1 MRLRSKI
8 FQDPM
13 DTDSLRTCPRQ
24 LSQRIPNMRS
34 RTRVILHSL
43 LLLVLVVQVSRPVC
57 VDVPSETE
65 AVVGNPMKLTCISC
79 MKREEVNAETRV
91 DWYYIPPDE
100 EPISIYLFDGKPRD
114 LEGPWRGRLMWNGSK
129 DLQELSISI
138 LNVTMNDTGT
148 YKCVV
153 FRQFEFDC
161 YSPSVTNSLIINLV
175 VREEASEDTTAL
187 YSEIMMY
194 VLLVFLTCWLLVEM
208 VYCYRKISK
217 SEEQAQDTA
226 Y

>member
-1 MRLRSKI
+1 MR
-8 FQDPM
+8 
-13 DTDSLRTCPRQ
+13 T
-24 LSQRIPNMRS
+24 RI
-34 RTRVILHSL
+34 RVILYSL
-43 LLLVLVVQVSRPVC
+43 LLLVLVVQVSRTVC

-79 MKREEVNAETRV
+79 MKREE
-91 DWYYIPPDE
+91 
-100 EPISIYLFDGKPRD
+100 IYLFDGHPRD
-114 LEGPWRGRLMWNGSK
+114 LEGPWRGRLVWNGSK

-148 YKCVV
+148 YNCVV
-153 FRQFEFDC
+153 FRQFEFDS
-161 YSPSVTNSLIINLV
+161 YSHSVTKTLVINLV
-175 VREEASEDTTAL
+175 VREEASDDTTAL

-217 SEEQAQDTA
+217 SDEQAQDTA

>member
-1 MRLRSKI
+1 
-8 FQDPM
+8 M
-13 DTDSLRTCPRQ
+13 DTDSLRACPRQ
-24 LSQRIPNMRS
+24 LYQRIPNMRT

-91 DWYYIPPDE
+91 DWYYIPPDKE
-100 EPISIYLFDGKPRD
+100 SIPIYLFDGQPRE

-138 LNVTMNDTGT
+138 INVTMNDTGT

-161 YSPSVTNSLIINLV
+161 YSPSVTNSLVINLV
-175 VREEASEDTTAL
+175 VREEGTDQWCIKQFIVT
-187 YSEIMMY
+187 
-194 VLLVFLTCWLLVEM
+194 
-208 VYCYRKISK
+208 
-217 SEEQAQDTA
+217 
-226 Y
+226 

>member
-1 MRLRSKI
+1 MTEWRE
-8 FQDPM
+8 
-13 DTDSLRTCPRQ
+13 CPRQ
-24 LSQRIPNMRS
+24 LSQRTPNMRT
-34 RTRVILHSL
+34 RIRVIMYSL

-79 MKREEVNAETRV
+79 MKREEVSAETRV
-91 DWYYIPPDE
+91 DWYYISPDD
-100 EPISIYLFDGKPRD
+100 EPIPIYLFDGHPRE
-114 LEGPWRGRLMWNGSK
+114 LEGPWRGRLVWNGSK

-148 YKCVV
+148 YNCVV
-153 FRQFEFDC
+153 FRQFEFDS
-161 YSPSVTNSLIINLV
+161 YSHSVTKTLVINLV
-175 VREEASEDTTAL
+175 VREE
-187 YSEIMMY
+187 EIMMY

-217 SEEQAQDTA
+217 SDEQAQDTA
-226 Y
+226 TNYLAIPSENKDNLGVPVTE

>member
-1 MRLRSKI
+1 MNVVPSGVWKL
-8 FQDPM
+8 
-13 DTDSLRTCPRQ
+13 LPRMIQ
-24 LSQRIPNMRS
+24 TYGGLQF
-34 RTRVILHSL
+34 LFE
-43 LLLVLVVQVSRPVC
+43 VQVSRPVC

-79 MKREEVNAETRV
+79 MKREEVSAETRV

-100 EPISIYLFDGKPRD
+100 EPIPIYLFDGQPRE
-114 LEGPWRGRLMWNGSK
+114 LEGPWRGRLVWNGSK
-129 DLQELSISI
+129 DLQELSIRI

-161 YSPSVTNSLIINLV
+161 YSPSVTNRLVINLV
-175 VREEASEDTTAL
+175 VREEASDDTTAL

-217 SEEQAQDTA
+217 SDEQAQDPATNYLA
-226 Y
+226 IPSENKENLGVPVTE

>member
-1 MRLRSKI
+1 MPKLRGIS
-8 FQDPM
+8 M
-13 DTDSLRTCPRQ
+13 
-24 LSQRIPNMRS
+24 
-34 RTRVILHSL
+34 
-43 LLLVLVVQVSRPVC
+43 QVSRPVC

-79 MKREEVNAETRV
+79 MKREEVSAETRV
-91 DWYYIPPDE
+91 DW
-100 EPISIYLFDGKPRD
+100 
-114 LEGPWRGRLMWNGSK
+114 GRLVWNGSK

-161 YSPSVTNSLIINLV
+161 YSPSVTNSLVINLV
-175 VREEASEDTTAL
+175 
-187 YSEIMMY
+187 
-194 VLLVFLTCWLLVEM
+194 M

-217 SEEQAQDTA
+217 SDEQAQDTA

>member
-1 MRLRSKI
+1 MTEWRE
-8 FQDPM
+8 
-13 DTDSLRTCPRQ
+13 CPRQ
-24 LSQRIPNMRS
+24 LSQRTPNMRT
-34 RTRVILHSL
+34 RIRVIMYSL

-79 MKREEVNAETRV
+79 MKREE
-91 DWYYIPPDE
+91 
-100 EPISIYLFDGKPRD
+100 IYLFDGHPRE
-114 LEGPWRGRLMWNGSK
+114 LEGPWRGRLVWNGSK

-148 YKCVV
+148 YNCVV
-153 FRQFEFDC
+153 FRQFEFDS
-161 YSPSVTNSLIINLV
+161 YSHSVTKTLVINLV
-175 VREEASEDTTAL
+175 VREEASDDTTAL

-217 SEEQAQDTA
+217 SDEQAQDTA
-226 Y
+226 TNYLAIPSENKDNLGVPVTE